1 MNPLELRVQKLEEE
15 LARLKEVI
23 VITPNEVAI
32 NSGMHIRGNL
42 TLNGVKILVGSGSP
56 SSIPAPT
63 GSLYMNRTG
72 GGGSTFYVKVAG
84 AWFGET

>member
-1 MNPLELRVQKLEEE
+1 MNPLELRVQKLEQE
-15 LARLKEVI
+15 LALLRNTISINAGEVS
-23 VITPNEVAI
+23 I

-56 SSIPAPT
+56 SSIPAPN

-72 GGGSTFYVKVAG
+72 GGGTTFYVKVAG